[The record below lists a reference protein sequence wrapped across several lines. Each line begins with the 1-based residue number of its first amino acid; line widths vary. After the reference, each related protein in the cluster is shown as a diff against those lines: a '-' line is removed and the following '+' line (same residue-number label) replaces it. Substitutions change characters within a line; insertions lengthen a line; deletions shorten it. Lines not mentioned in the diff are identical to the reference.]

1 VDTLEGAGAGST
13 ALASVRGYLLELG
26 AARLRARNV
35 SALYRGAEL
44 LGSPLIHDETLPPA
58 AILPATPPA
67 KRSPKRASKPAAL
80 LGGAARPPIVASGG
94 GVLMLARGDGAV
106 RLLHST
112 LPFEVAQPSLFAR
125 YGMGAIVIGVTVL
138 WQLYRRGKGGNADAK
153 KGNRGRDEAEAMRG
167 GGRNS
172 KAMQGMRRALGDDG
186 AAEQL
191 YQGHMRAYG
200 QAAGAGPS
208 SGSGGGRGRGQ
219 RYEDDSDD

>member
-1 VDTLEGAGAGST
+1 MDEGLEDRVLAPLAVDLEDVHS
-13 ALASVRGYLLELG
+13 
-26 AARLRARNV
+26 
-35 SALYRGAEL
+35 
-44 LGSPLIHDETLPPA
+44 PA
-58 AILPATPPA
+58 AVPP
-67 KRSPKRASKPAAL
+67 PAAL
-80 LGGAARPPIVASGG
+80 LKVAAVEGEPAGQ
-94 GVLMLARGDGAV
+94 LLARGDGAV